1 MKTPQTAGVHLSRD
15 THLMVGGGGSG
26 RALAAVQLQLFIFSS
41 ALFEEKLPVLTSCVY
56 HLRYCKLLCM
66 DLNCNHT
73 CFSCMK
79 HWWIKWA
86 EKAIHYVLLQVV
98 LLYLGSYKKVKLKKK
113 KLHSVLCLVGVNW
126 FFTEMFRQDHTAKAG
141 MKTLS
146 LWYVLGVLWTYCYIA
161 NISK

>member
-1 MKTPQTAGVHLSRD
+1 MFFLYEALVNKVGWEGD
-15 THLMVGGGGSG
+15 TLRFIASS
-26 RALAAVQLQLFIFSS
+26 LAVFGKLQ
-41 ALFEEKLPVLTSCVY
+41 EGE
-56 HLRYCKLLCM
+56 
-66 DLNCNHT
+66 
-73 CFSCMK
+73 
-79 HWWIKWA
+79 A
-86 EKAIHYVLLQVV
+86 E
-98 LLYLGSYKKVKLKKK
+98 KK